1 MTALNDAEPASPNDR
16 TRGMSEPSPF
26 TPTTA
31 GRTSRLFP
39 SKLPSRWF
47 VAAIV
52 ALAGSQLM
60 AMMDGTIAVV
70 ALAKI
75 QNELGMSDAERNS
88 MITGYALTF
97 GGFMLLG
104 GRLGD
109 TFGRKRT
116 FIVGVALFT
125 LTSLMCG
132 VAWNGGVLIVARLL
146 QGLAAAI
153 AGPTSIALVA
163 TTFPKGPSRNAAM
176 AALGMIGAIG
186 AVTSLV
192 LGGAFAEIS
201 WRLAFLVNVPFG
213 LLVIYLAYR
222 TLRETQKE
230 RMKLDVTGAVLAT
243 TMCTA
248 AVLGFSMAPEKG
260 WLSAPTFIT
269 AVVVLGCLVAF
280 IMVERTAENP
290 IVPFSLFSD
299 RSQVATFAAIFL
311 AGGVLFALIVLVALY
326 AQNILGYSGLR
337 VGLGFIPFALA
348 AALGSALSA
357 QLVTRFS
364 PRVVVIGGGL
374 PVLAAVLY
382 GSTLQRGAPYFPNLV
397 VPLVIAALGI
407 GVINV
412 ALSLSVIAGVGS
424 DRIGPTAAISMM
436 MQILGGPLLLGVV
449 QVVISSRTL
458 SLGGTTGPVTSMNAD
473 QLHAV
478 QQGYAYGLL
487 WLAGFALLFGLVA
500 MFIRYTPQQVAR
512 AQEAKKA
519 LEAQEP

>member
-1 MTALNDAEPASPNDR
+1 
-16 TRGMSEPSPF
+16 MSDPIPVE
-26 TPTTA
+26 PTTA
-31 GRTSRLFP
+31 GRTSRYLP
-39 SKLPSRWF
+39 TRLPSRWF
-47 VAAIV
+47 IAAVI

-75 QNELGMSDAERNS
+75 QNELGMSDAARSS

-97 GGFMLLG
+97 GGLMLLG

-125 LTSLMCG
+125 ITSLMCG

-163 TTFPKGPSRNAAM
+163 TTFPKGPARNAAM

-192 LGGAFAEIS
+192 LGGAFAEVS
-201 WRLAFLVNVPFG
+201 WRLAFLVNVPIG
-213 LLVIYLAYR
+213 LLVIYLAST

-243 TMCTA
+243 LMCTA

-260 WLSAPTFIT
+260 WLSAPTIGSG
-269 AVVVLGCLVAF
+269 VVVLGAFVAF
-280 IMVERTAENP
+280 VVVERTAENP

-299 RSQVATFAAIFL
+299 RNQVATFGAIFL

-337 VGLGFIPFALA
+337 VGLGFIPFAIA
-348 AALGSALSA
+348 AAVGSAASA

-364 PRVVVIGGGL
+364 PRVMVIAGGI

-382 GSTLQRGAPYFPNLV
+382 GSTLHRGVPYFPNLV
-397 VPLVIAALGI
+397 VPLVVAALGI
-407 GVINV
+407 GAINV
-412 ALSLSVIAGVGS
+412 ALSLSVIAGVGP
-424 DRIGPTAAISMM
+424 DRIGPTSAISMM
-436 MQILGGPLLLGVV
+436 MQILGGPLVLGVV
-449 QVVISSRTL
+449 QVVITSRTL
-458 SLGGTTGPVTSMNAD
+458 SLGGTTGPVTSMNAA
-473 QLHAV
+473 QLHALE
-478 QQGYAYGLL
+478 QGYAYGLL
-487 WLAGFALLFGLVA
+487 WLAGFAVLFGCGGDVHRLYPA
-500 MFIRYTPQQVAR
+500 AGGAR
-512 AQEAKKA
+512 AGSQES
-519 LEAQEP
+519 P